1 MGIEF
6 AQKINADI
14 RILPDVGHY
23 VHLQSPAQVIQEIR
37 ASFR

>member
-6 AQKINADI
+6 AQKINAGI
-14 RILPDVGHY
+14 RILPDIGHY
-23 VHLQSPAQVIQEIR
+23 VHLQSLELVIEEIS

>member
-6 AQKINADI
+6 AQKINANI
-14 RILPDVGHY
+14 RILPDIGHY
-23 VHLQSPAQVIQEIR
+23 AHLQSPGLAIEEIR